1 MTKQARG
8 ATKTASAQRLRE
20 ALTTMVRQR
29 GDSASPPALTA
40 TALCDLAGISRN
52 ALYRYHPDILIE
64 LHRLQHRRRRTSGP
78 SALALEQ
85 LRADNRSL
93 HHQVAMIAALVDHYF
108 CAWQE
113 SQTLL
118 ERRERELAEL
128 RRHVKPKLVSIQ
140 HK

>member
-1 MTKQARG
+1 MAHTPPHDP
-8 ATKTASAQRLRE
+8 TAVAPAQRLRD
-20 ALTTMVRQR
+20 ALAQ
-29 GDSASPPALTA
+29 LTA
-40 TALCDLAGISRN
+40 GGGCAAPTAKALCELAGVSRN
-52 ALYRYHPDILIE
+52 ALYRYHPDILLE
-64 LHRLQHRRRRTSGP
+64 LHRLQHRRRRTSSP
-78 SALALEQ
+78 SALALEP

-118 ERRERELAEL
+118 QRRERELAEL

>member
-1 MTKQARG
+1 MAHTPPNDPTEVAP
-8 ATKTASAQRLRE
+8 AQRLRD
-20 ALTTMVRQR
+20 ALAQ
-29 GDSASPPALTA
+29 LTA
-40 TALCDLAGISRN
+40 ADGGAAPTAKALCELAGVSRN

>member
-52 ALYRYHPDILIE
+52 ALYRYHPDQTHLR
-64 LHRLQHRRRRTSGP
+64 HPDNAGRAARLRRDNA
-78 SALALEQ
+78 ALREQ
-85 LRADNRSL
+85 LTKL
-93 HHQVAMIAALVDHYF
+93 AALVDHYF
-108 CAWQE
+108 AAWQE
-113 SQTLL
+113 TRLQL
-118 ERRERELAEL
+118 ERRDRELAEV
-128 RRHVKPKLVSIQ
+128 RRAHKPQVVSLQ
-140 HK
+140 R

>member
-52 ALYRYHPDILIE
+52 ALYRYHPDVV
-64 LHRLQHRRRRTSGP
+64 QAFVG
-78 SALALEQ
+78 
-85 LRADNRSL
+85 AD
-93 HHQVAMIAALVDHYF
+93 
-108 CAWQE
+108 
-113 SQTLL
+113 
-118 ERRERELAEL
+118 
-128 RRHVKPKLVSIQ
+128 
-140 HK
+140 